1 MVAGEDVRTR
11 PSADGLVSAPAGE
24 QTAPGRREAPG
35 PQVAAAIDRPAAP
48 IFVRLVMILAAAALL
63 TGILGGLLRAGA
75 LDAGLAGVP
84 PLGAAVAAHAA
95 LMICAFFGTVI
106 GIERAVA
113 LKRSWAFLA
122 PLLAGAGGVV
132 ILLGEPSAAHWL
144 FVAAASVFVVV
155 SIVVVAKQ
163 RAAHTVL
170 LLVAALAW
178 LAGAGLQLLQPGTS
192 ASIAWWFGF
201 LVITIAAERLELTRL
216 MPRRPGS
223 GAILVAGMAG
233 LATGA
238 AWSIVAPGWGG
249 AIFGASLV
257 ILAGWGLAF
266 DIARRTIMMTGASRY
281 MAACL
286 LAGYGWLGIGGVAW
300 IATFL
305 GLASAYDMAMHAIGL
320 GFVFDMVMAH
330 ALVILPAVAKI
341 RLAYRPVFYLGFGL
355 MQVSLVLRLFG
366 APLEDSLQAVG
377 SALNAVAILVFALTI
392 VGVALITRRAGTR

>member
-1 MVAGEDVRTR
+1 M
-11 PSADGLVSAPAGE
+11 SAPAGE